1 MRVVVTGGAGLSGSH
16 VVERL
21 AGRGDQVVVVDNLDP
36 FYDPAVKRRNLAP
49 ALATGRVRWLEADV
63 ADAAALDAGLGT
75 AEGGVDAIV
84 HLAAR
89 AGVRPSIERPAAYAH
104 ANVTGTAGVLELARR
119 RGVGALVYGSSS
131 SVYGDAAPVPFVE
144 TDAASAPISPYAA
157 TKRAGELLCHAHA
170 HLEGASVL
178 ALRFFTV
185 YGPRQRPDLAI
196 HTFARRM
203 AAGESVPLFGDG
215 GTERDYTYVDDIVEG
230 VVRALDVVSSGRP
243 GFEPVNLGGSRT
255 TPLRELVR
263 MIGEAMG
270 VEPRV
275 EWLPAQ
281 PGDVRR
287 TFADVSRARELLG
300 YAPSVPMKEG
310 IRRFVAW
317 LRAQPAGV
325 RP

>member
-1 MRVVVTGGAGLSGSH
+1 MRVVVTGGAGFIGSH

-21 AGRGDQVVVVDNLDP
+21 AGRGDEVVVVDNLDP
-36 FYDPAVKRRNLAP
+36 FYDPAVKRRNLAA

-75 AEGGVDAIV
+75 GEGGVDAIV

-89 AGVRPSIERPAAYAH
+89 AGVRPSIERPGAYAH

-144 TDAASAPISPYAA
+144 TDCASAPISPYAA

-170 HLEGASVL
+170 HLEGASML
-178 ALRFFTV
+178 GLRFFTV

-203 AAGESVPLFGDG
+203 AAGEPVPLFGDG
-215 GTERDYTYVDDIVEG
+215 GTERDYTYVDDIVAG
-230 VVRALDVVSSGRP
+230 VVRALDVVVAGRP
-243 GFEPVNLGGSRT
+243 GFEPVTLGGSRT

-263 MIGEAMG
+263 MIGEAIG

-287 TFADVSRARELLG
+287 TFADVGRARDLLG
-300 YAPSVPMKEG
+300 YAPSVPMEEG

-317 LRAQPAGV
+317 LREQPAAV